1 MEEIYETLQN
11 RYVRQ
16 IVPNNSPIDTIAT
29 IKNIIIPNEIE
40 DLKSESFEDLKEK
53 IEDLKSE
60 SFEDLKE
67 KIEDLKSESF
77 EDLKEKIEDLK
88 SEVCEICGG
97 KYSYFNKKRH
107 CTTKKH
113 QLALTLS
120 FPPSPLLAREQVV
133 EGSSP

>member
-11 RYVRQ
+11 RYVRH

-29 IKNIIIPNEIE
+29 IKNIVIPID
-40 DLKSESFEDLKEK
+40 DLKENNEDLKENN
-53 IEDLKSE
+53 D
-60 SFEDLKE
+60 DLKE
-67 KIEDLKSESF
+67 N
-77 EDLKEKIEDLK
+77 KEKN
-88 SEVCEICGG
+88 EVCEICGG

>member
-29 IKNIIIPNEIE
+29 IKNIIIPNE
-40 DLKSESFEDLKEK
+40 
-53 IEDLKSE
+53 
-60 SFEDLKE
+60 
-67 KIEDLKSESF
+67 IEDLKSESF